1 MSIYP
6 KIPDALIEAV
16 LNQKPEMVSDF
27 GINLHK
33 GGPVSLDGLI
43 KYKNSASRDHYMKPM
58 LEGRLYRPL
67 QSSQLVT
74 VTQDLSFTVE
84 RLAKTMRKATK
95 QMMGYDRNMGY
106 HMRLHSAMVDNDFM
120 AAINP
125 YAKKTRSEL
134 LASIGSSKKIHAL
147 IWSSDKRKTKRG
159 WRLYLRNQK

>member
-6 KIPDALIEAV
+6 KIPDALMEAV
-16 LNQKPEMVSDF
+16 LKQKPEMVSDF
-27 GINLHK
+27 GLNFHK
-33 GGPVSLDGLI
+33 GGPVGEMFQSRYADKHLI
-43 KYKNSASRDHYMKPM
+43 PAGK
-58 LEGRLYRPL
+58 GRLYRPL

-74 VTQDLSFTVE
+74 VTQDMTFDLKRLS
-84 RLAKTMRKATK
+84 ATMRQATK
-95 QMMGYDRNMGY
+95 QFKMYDRNMGY
-106 HMRLHSAMVDNDFM
+106 HMRLHSAMVDNDFI
-120 AAINP
+120 AVINP